1 VVEATIWEKVK
12 QGASGRLWR
21 TVAEE
26 FVESAESEWPS
37 KLCSFEH
44 AMQIGVALE
53 VGALEERLR
62 GLAKNKS
69 NPKDGRARA
78 LKIIARAG
86 QIATPAKGMSLWQY
100 FKADENTLVN
110 KGALASKEH
119 ALDGYR
125 TRGRKQKRGRQP
137 APAAAPT
144 APSHMHVH
152 G

>member
-1 VVEATIWEKVK
+1 MLEATIWEKVK

-21 TVAEE
+21 KVADE

-44 AMQIGVALE
+44 AQQIGVAVE
-53 VGALEERLR
+53 AETLR
-62 GLAKNKS
+62 VRFQTLAKNKS

-100 FKADENTLVN
+100 FKPDENTLVN
-110 KGALASKEH
+110 KGALPIHPVGRCCCCAGQGARKPNSH
-119 ALDGYR
+119 QVCDG
-125 TRGRKQKRGRQP
+125 
-137 APAAAPT
+137 A
-144 APSHMHVH
+144 
-152 G
+152 